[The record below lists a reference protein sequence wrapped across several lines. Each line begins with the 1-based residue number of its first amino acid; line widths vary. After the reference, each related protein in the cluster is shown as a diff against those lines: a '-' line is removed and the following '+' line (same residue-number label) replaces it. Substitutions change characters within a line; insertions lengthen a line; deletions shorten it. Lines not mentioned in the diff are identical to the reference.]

1 MRGNRLAILG
11 SGPAGYTAAIYAARS
26 GVQTTVFS
34 GRTPGGMLTWTDIV
48 ENYPG
53 FADGIEGIELMMS
66 MQAQAEKFGAV
77 SEFDAVSSIEF
88 GNNSSPHKITLS
100 GGTELEFDAVIL
112 AMGSE
117 PRKLGIPSEERL
129 RGRGVSSCAT
139 CDGAFF
145 KGVPIVVAGGGDSA
159 MEEANYLTRFASE
172 VHIVHRRET
181 FRASEHL
188 VNRAKSNSKI
198 KIHTNFTVKDIL
210 GDSHVEGVLLE
221 SVSDQSTMTIPC
233 RGFFC
238 AFGHVPNTALVRG
251 KLELDAEGY
260 LKVAYPG
267 THTAIPGVFGAG
279 DCTDPIYRQAVTAAA
294 TGCKAAMDAIRYLE
308 NA

>member
-1 MRGNRLAILG
+1 MKQNTLAILG
-11 SGPAGYTAAIYAARS
+11 SGPAGYTAAIYAARA
-26 GVQTTVFS
+26 GVNTTVFS
-34 GRTPGGMLTWTDIV
+34 GRNPGGMLTWTSTV

-53 FADGIEGIELMMS
+53 FADGIEGIDLMMA
-66 MQAQAEKFGAV
+66 MQSQAEKFGAV
-77 SEFDAVSSIEF
+77 NEFDAVREIIFGDGEKRHRIILSS
-88 GNNSSPHKITLS
+88 
-100 GGTELEFDAVIL
+100 GTELEFDAVIL

-117 PRKLGIPSEERL
+117 PRKLGVPAEERL

-145 KGVPIVVAGGGDSA
+145 KDVPIVVAGGGDSA

-172 VHIVHRRET
+172 VHIVHRRDS

-188 VNRAKSNSKI
+188 VKRALANPKI
-198 KIHTNFTVKDIL
+198 KIHTNCVVKDIY
-210 GDSHVEGVLLE
+210 GKDHVEGVLLE
-221 SVSDQSTMTIPC
+221 SVSDHKNTTIPC

-238 AFGHVPNTALVRG
+238 AFGHTPNTSLVKG
-251 KLELDAEGY
+251 KLELDDQECIVV
-260 LKVAYPG
+260 KYPG
-267 THTAIPGVFGAG
+267 THTAIPGVFAAG

-308 NA
+308 DV

>member
-100 GGTELEFDAVIL
+100 GG
-112 AMGSE
+112 SE
-117 PRKLGIPSEERL
+117 
-129 RGRGVSSCAT
+129 
-139 CDGAFF
+139 
-145 KGVPIVVAGGGDSA
+145 
-159 MEEANYLTRFASE
+159 
-172 VHIVHRRET
+172 
-181 FRASEHL
+181 
-188 VNRAKSNSKI
+188 
-198 KIHTNFTVKDIL
+198 
-210 GDSHVEGVLLE
+210 
-221 SVSDQSTMTIPC
+221 
-233 RGFFC
+233 
-238 AFGHVPNTALVRG
+238 
-251 KLELDAEGY
+251 
-260 LKVAYPG
+260 
-267 THTAIPGVFGAG
+267 
-279 DCTDPIYRQAVTAAA
+279 
-294 TGCKAAMDAIRYLE
+294 
-308 NA
+308 